1 MLVLL
6 YLFLPLLAS
15 RVEAVDKVD
24 QEAFDQGTLVLLGEK
39 GGGGTN
45 VLSSVVDLD
54 PVGSGC
60 FGWWDPDP
68 E

>member
-15 RVEAVDKVD
+15 RVEAVDKVE
-24 QEAFDQGTLVLLGEK
+24 QEAFDQGTLVLLGE
-39 GGGGTN
+39 GGSGC
-45 VLSSVVDLD
+45 VVECTVDPD

-60 FGWWDPDP
+60 FGWSDPDP

>member
-39 GGGGTN
+39 VGGCTN
-45 VLSSVVDLD
+45 VLSSVVD
-54 PVGSGC
+54 
-60 FGWWDPDP
+60 PDP